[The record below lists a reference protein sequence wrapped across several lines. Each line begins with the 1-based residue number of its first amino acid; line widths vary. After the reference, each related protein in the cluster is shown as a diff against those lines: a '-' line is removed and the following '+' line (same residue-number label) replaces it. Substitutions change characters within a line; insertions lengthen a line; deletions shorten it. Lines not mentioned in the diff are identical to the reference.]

1 MNKKDRQNIMAAAEL
16 LQLGESATLAE
27 IKRAYHR
34 LSKLHHPD
42 MVLASESDGQ
52 KKMYELVAA
61 YELLKRY
68 CERYRFPLKLE
79 QDTDEYDL
87 YDPQEWW
94 QTRFGQD
101 PIWTGK
107 KTKKR

>member
-1 MNKKDRQNIMAAAEL
+1 
-16 LQLGESATLAE
+16 
-27 IKRAYHR
+27 
-34 LSKLHHPD
+34 

-52 KKMYELVAA
+52 KKCMS
-61 YELLKRY
+61 LLLPTNY
-68 CERYRFPLKLE
+68 SNAITSYRFPLKLE
-79 QDTDEYDL
+79 QDTDEYDS